1 MDHLKESNWK
11 IRLGGT
17 LVNNLRF
24 EDDIDLIDEDYKSL
38 QEQVEE
44 TRAATEQTVLIVSIG
59 KTQTVVFE
67 DRKIGQEIQIGGKN
81 IENVDKFQYL
91 GSLITWYNNC
101 SEEIRRQIGKVVV
114 TMASLRYV
122 WNSKTLTIH
131 NKLRILIECV
141 FSVLLYAL
149 ETWILKEIDKKKL
162 LTLEMRFYRRI
173 LRISWKDMVKTEDI
187 RKTIARE
194 ETIIDTRKKRKL
206 SLLGLICR
214 MNDNRVTK
222 YVVFT
227 KIDGKPGRGRL
238 CREWLNDIKD
248 WCKRSGQDPLH
259 LAQGQWMW
267 KKLIRDSGWS
277 QRALSLRDIM
287 KS

>member
-38 QEQVEE
+38 QEQLEKA
-44 TRAATEQTVLIVSIG
+44 RAVAEQTGRTVNIG

-67 DRKIGQEIQIGGKN
+67 DRKIGQETQIGGKN

-91 GSLITWYNNC
+91 GTLIIWDNNC
-101 SEEIRRQIGKVVV
+101 SEETRRQIGKAVG
-114 TMASLRYV
+114 TMAFMRHV

-162 LTLEMRFYRRI
+162 LTFEMHCYRRI

-187 RKTIARE
+187 RTK
-194 ETIIDTRKKRKL
+194 DNSKRRN
-206 SLLGLICR
+206 SR
-214 MNDNRVTK
+214 R
-222 YVVFT
+222 Y
-227 KIDGKPGRGRL
+227 
-238 CREWLNDIKD
+238 
-248 WCKRSGQDPLH
+248 
-259 LAQGQWMW
+259 
-267 KKLIRDSGWS
+267 
-277 QRALSLRDIM
+277 
-287 KS
+287 

>member
-1 MDHLKESNWK
+1 MDHLKESNCK

-67 DRKIGQEIQIGGKN
+67 DRKIGQEIQIGAKN

-101 SEEIRRQIGKVVV
+101 SEEIRRQIGKAVG
-114 TMASLRYV
+114 TMASMRRI
-122 WNSKTLTIH
+122 WNGKKLTIQNKFRTLTV
-131 NKLRILIECV
+131 CV
-141 FSVLLYAL
+141 FNVLLYAL
-149 ETWILKEIDKKKL
+149 EALTLKEIGKKKL
-162 LTLEMRFYRRI
+162 LTFEMHCYRRI

-187 RKTIARE
+187 RKTIQRE

-214 MNDNRVTK
+214 MNDNRLTK
-222 YVVFT
+222 RTVFT
-227 KIDGKPGRGRL
+227 KIDGKPERSRL
-238 CREWLNDIKD
+238 CRE
-248 WCKRSGQDPLH
+248 
-259 LAQGQWMW
+259 
-267 KKLIRDSGWS
+267 
-277 QRALSLRDIM
+277 
-287 KS
+287 